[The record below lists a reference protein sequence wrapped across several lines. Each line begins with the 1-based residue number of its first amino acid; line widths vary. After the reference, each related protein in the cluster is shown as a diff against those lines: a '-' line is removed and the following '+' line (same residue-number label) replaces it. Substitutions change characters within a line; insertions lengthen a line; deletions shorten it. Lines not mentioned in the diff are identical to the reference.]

1 MQSAT
6 PAQRAAL
13 TAALRRS
20 TLGETILDAACGG
33 VALPLALARAGR
45 RVVAVCESAAERGAF
60 AAALDAEPPEV
71 CERLTLAG
79 PSEALERGPFDHVL
93 AAEVLHRT
101 PAPREWLR
109 RLFPALKEDGTLIVT
124 VPRTAP
130 EDARWR
136 FAPESFRFALE
147 GLAREIVV
155 GEEDERSTLVAAL
168 RRFVGAGPVQ
178 PRIVTILT
186 VAGEDRYLDDA
197 LTSAALLAPVTIA
210 LDHDACASSIQSLR
224 AEPTVVALI
233 RSEDALS
240 EEADD
245 EPVRRLAAE
254 LDASWVVALDA
265 TESLDPRDVERIL
278 DALDGAPSD
287 VVRFALPIAYAW
299 DSVRQIRLDG
309 AFGRTRPVRIRRLAK
324 DDPLGTRP
332 GRTLTLDA
340 HIYSRRFLDP
350 NSRLASRVLAQ
361 AARRHGLSEF
371 ALEPYRLDATPEL
384 RPWGEPA
391 LSAATEPWSRLLA
404 RVPVGE
410 VEQVLFI
417 GDVDPLLVRF
427 ARERWS
433 PRVSGVTRSVR
444 RRRLFDYAIVD
455 DPERLDLATAFAGSR
470 FDVVIA
476 DLRIVEPSLLERVA
490 AILQPPTP
498 LLLRCTERDVFE
510 ALRRDEAFF
519 RAGLSVEAVEPLAA
533 GHLIAARR
541 RVGGRP
547 KRATILASL
556 DDRIDIED
564 ASAWA
569 ASGEI
574 GLVLMTES
582 DRAQPAAENVVVQCV
597 VEPSLRV
604 AAGLALDRYP
614 APILCLILDRTAPPP
629 GWLEDAERALA
640 DDHIG
645 LIAFAERTTR
655 LVRPRPGREGMLAC
669 DELRSGI
676 LVVKVA
682 ALPPEAWPCTTTRS
696 PDSTAALCTRAAAR
710 GFETVV
716 IGGGFTGEID
726 PDGRPLPYA
735 LD

>member
-1 MQSAT
+1 
-6 PAQRAAL
+6 
-13 TAALRRS
+13 
-20 TLGETILDAACGG
+20 
-33 VALPLALARAGR
+33 
-45 RVVAVCESAAERGAF
+45 
-60 AAALDAEPPEV
+60 
-71 CERLTLAG
+71 
-79 PSEALERGPFDHVL
+79 
-93 AAEVLHRT
+93 
-101 PAPREWLR
+101 
-109 RLFPALKEDGTLIVT
+109 
-124 VPRTAP
+124 
-130 EDARWR
+130 
-136 FAPESFRFALE
+136 
-147 GLAREIVV
+147 
-155 GEEDERSTLVAAL
+155 
-168 RRFVGAGPVQ
+168 
-178 PRIVTILT
+178 
-186 VAGEDRYLDDA
+186 
-197 LTSAALLAPVTIA
+197 
-210 LDHDACASSIQSLR
+210 
-224 AEPTVVALI
+224 
-233 RSEDALS
+233 
-240 EEADD
+240 
-245 EPVRRLAAE
+245 
-254 LDASWVVALDA
+254 
-265 TESLDPRDVERIL
+265 
-278 DALDGAPSD
+278 
-287 VVRFALPIAYAW
+287 
-299 DSVRQIRLDG
+299 
-309 AFGRTRPVRIRRLAK
+309 
-324 DDPLGTRP
+324 
-332 GRTLTLDA
+332 
-340 HIYSRRFLDP
+340 
-350 NSRLASRVLAQ
+350 
-361 AARRHGLSEF
+361 
-371 ALEPYRLDATPEL
+371 
-384 RPWGEPA
+384 
-391 LSAATEPWSRLLA
+391 
-404 RVPVGE
+404 
-410 VEQVLFI
+410 
-417 GDVDPLLVRF
+417 
-427 ARERWS
+427 
-433 PRVSGVTRSVR
+433 
-444 RRRLFDYAIVD
+444 
-455 DPERLDLATAFAGSR
+455 
-470 FDVVIA
+470 VIA

-541 RVGGRP
+541 RVSGRP

-682 ALPPEAWPCTTTRS
+682 ALPPEAWPCTTTCS